1 MYFYHKIYHRFAV
14 LFTYLRLSKMTK
26 QLFNAYCM
34 MFLFLK
40 LLRNFQMGSGKY
52 TKKIN
57 YL

>member
-1 MYFYHKIYHRFAV
+1 MYHRFAV

-40 LLRNFQMGSGKY
+40 LLRNFRWGV
-52 TKKIN
+52 
-57 YL
+57 